1 MQLRLSSSGDTT
13 GRLLLEQGDLAGQC
27 YRFETSI
34 CQNPVCQCERVTLR
48 CFPETPQPPSQA
60 SIFVCL
66 EMDLAQ
72 QDIVN
77 LEKLKADPTAI
88 TLAKAVAEE
97 ISEEDW
103 KRLRYSYVQTKQY
116 WTEHA
121 DPDQIDAHFP
131 PEVVAGNG
139 SMVGYYEIFPYAK
152 PVEFTVGA
160 QTWLVDD
167 QYCVNPNCSCQEV
180 VLSFFQ
186 LRLFAEPSRIPTEPN
201 LSIRYAYN
209 TGRIEPLPGAE
220 DGRLS
225 GQEFVE
231 ALRKVPPDLNSLL
244 AKRQALLQRLYR
256 RASRGK
262 TIQLQAPK
270 LGRNDPCPC
279 GSGKK
284 YKKCCGA

>member
-1 MQLRLSSSGDTT
+1 
-13 GRLLLEQGDLAGQC
+13 
-27 YRFETSI
+27 
-34 CQNPVCQCERVTLR
+34 
-48 CFPETPQPPSQA
+48 
-60 SIFVCL
+60 
-66 EMDLAQ
+66 MDLAQ

-97 ISEEDW
+97 ISEADW
-103 KRLRYSYVQTKQY
+103 NNLRYSYFQTKQY
-116 WTEHA
+116 WTEHT

-131 PEVVAGNG
+131 PDVMAGNE

-152 PVEFTVGA
+152 PVDFTVGA
-160 QTWLVDD
+160 QTWLADD
-167 QYCVNPNCSCQEV
+167 QYCVKPRCPCQEA
-180 VLSFFQ
+180 VLSFFR
-186 LRLFAEPSRIPTEPN
+186 LRLSAESRRSPAEPS
-201 LSIRYAYN
+201 LSIRYAYH
-209 TGRIEPLPGAE
+209 TERIEPLPGAE

-225 GQEFVE
+225 GQALVE
-231 ALRKVPPDLNSLL
+231 ALREVLPDLNSLL
-244 AKRQALLQRLYR
+244 AKRHALLQRLYR

-262 TIQLQAPK
+262 TIRLQAPK

>member
-77 LEKLKADPTAI
+77 
-88 TLAKAVAEE
+88 
-97 ISEEDW
+97 
-103 KRLRYSYVQTKQY
+103 
-116 WTEHA
+116 
-121 DPDQIDAHFP
+121 
-131 PEVVAGNG
+131 
-139 SMVGYYEIFPYAK
+139 
-152 PVEFTVGA
+152 
-160 QTWLVDD
+160 
-167 QYCVNPNCSCQEV
+167 PNCACQEV

-231 ALRKVPPDLNSLL
+231 ALRKVLPDLNSLL
-244 AKRQALLQRLYR
+244 AKRQALLQR
-256 RASRGK
+256 
-262 TIQLQAPK
+262 
-270 LGRNDPCPC
+270 
-279 GSGKK
+279 
-284 YKKCCGA
+284 